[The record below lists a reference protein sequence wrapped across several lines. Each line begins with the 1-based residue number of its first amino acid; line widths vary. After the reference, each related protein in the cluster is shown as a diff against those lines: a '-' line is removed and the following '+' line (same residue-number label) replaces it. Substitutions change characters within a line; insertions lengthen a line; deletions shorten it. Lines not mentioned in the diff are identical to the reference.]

1 MREREKTMSNKEYR
15 FTGSLRAKTG
25 DKPVIGGY
33 AVVFNSQSQD
43 LGDFVEVI
51 DPNAFTAC
59 LATKPD
65 IRCRYQHNDMCVLGR
80 TPKTLRVWADSIG
93 VQFECDIASDSGASM
108 DVYRSI
114 QRGDVSQMSFGMFVE
129 EDSWVTSKTGMVRTI
144 TRANIF
150 EVSPVSDPAYTA
162 TKVTARALWP
172 EGIPETIELRKKSKT
187 AGTAVPFQKCSGSL
201 RDADFDQD
209 DAISGMVNWAVDDED
224 RSSGK
229 AFNPAKL
236 AQGFAYVDG
245 DGSEISDY
253 KLPHHS
259 VKDGK
264 LVHSLSGTARA
275 MSDLISGA
283 VPVPAQ
289 YRSAVTNHLLD
300 EFGVFGEQDN
310 INDDSDLERSRRRAA
325 VQLAKLKF

>member
-1 MREREKTMSNKEYR
+1 MSNTKEFR
-15 FTGSLRAKTG
+15 FTGSLRAKASK
-25 DKPVIGGY
+25 KPVIGGY
-33 AVVFNSQSQD
+33 AIVFNSQSQD

-80 TPKTLRVWADSIG
+80 TPKTLRVWADSMG

-129 EDSWVTSKTGMVRTI
+129 EDSWVSNKAGGMVRTI

-172 EGIPETIELRKKSKT
+172 DGIPETIELRKKSKT
-187 AGTAVPFQKCSGSL
+187 AGTVVPFQKCCGSL

-209 DAISGMVNWAVDDED
+209 DAITGMVNWAKDDED
-224 RSSGK
+224 RAAGK
-229 AFNPAKL
+229 TFNTEKL

-264 LVHSLSGTARA
+264 LVHSLSGTTRA
-275 MSDLISGA
+275 MSDLVSGA

-289 YRSAVTNHLLD
+289 YRSAVTQHLLD
-300 EFGVFGEQDN
+300 EFSVFGEQDLT
-310 INDDSDLERSRRRAA
+310 NDDSDLERSRRKAA

>member
-1 MREREKTMSNKEYR
+1 MSNKQEYR

-80 TPKTLRVWADSIG
+80 TPKTLRVWADSVG

-129 EDSWVTSKTGMVRTI
+129 EDSWVANKTGMVRTI
-144 TRANIF
+144 TRAMIF

-187 AGTAVPFQKCSGSL
+187 AGTAVPFQKCSGAL

-209 DAISGMVNWAVDDED
+209 DAITGMVNWAMDDED
-224 RSSGK
+224 RSTGK
-229 AFNPAKL
+229 AFNPEKL

-264 LVHSLSGTARA
+264 LVHSLSGTTRA

-300 EFGVFGEQDN
+300 EFSVFGQQDLTN
-310 INDDSDLERSRRRAA
+310 NDSDLERSWRQAT

>member
-1 MREREKTMSNKEYR
+1 MSNKQEFR
-15 FTGSLRAKTG
+15 FTGSLRAKAS
-25 DKPVIGGY
+25 DKPTIGGY
-33 AVVFNSQSQD
+33 AAVFNSQSQD
-43 LGDFVEVI
+43 LGDFVEVL

-93 VQFECDIASDSGASM
+93 VQFECDISPDSSSAM
-108 DVYRSI
+108 DVYLSI

-129 EDSWVTSKTGMVRTI
+129 EDSWATNETGMVRTI
-144 TRANIF
+144 TRATIF
-150 EVSPVSDPAYTA
+150 EVSPVSDAAYTA
-162 TKVTARALWP
+162 TKVTPRALWP
-172 EGIPETIELRKKSKT
+172 DGIPETIELRKKGKHV
-187 AGTAVPFQKCSGSL
+187 GKAVPFTKYPAAL

-209 DAISGMVNWAVDDED
+209 DAITGMVNWAMDDED
-224 RSSGK
+224 RSAGK
-229 AFNPAKL
+229 AFNPEKL

-259 VKDGK
+259 VKDGQ
-264 LVHSLSGTARA
+264 LVHSLSGTSRA
-275 MSDLISGA
+275 MSDLVSRA

-289 YRSAVTNHLLD
+289 YRSTVTQHLLD
-300 EFGVFGEQDN
+300 EFSVFGEQDRT
-310 INDDSDLERSRRRAA
+310 NDDSDLERSRRKAA